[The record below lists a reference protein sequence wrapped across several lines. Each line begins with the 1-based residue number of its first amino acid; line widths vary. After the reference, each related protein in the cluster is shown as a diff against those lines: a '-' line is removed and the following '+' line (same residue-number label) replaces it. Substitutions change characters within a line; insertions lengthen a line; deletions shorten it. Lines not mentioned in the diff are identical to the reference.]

1 MAAAQVKLY
10 TRIELDLYVG
20 CAICDEDVTIDQAF
34 MVTACCHV
42 FHVDCGL
49 TWCLNQMTDKK
60 TCAICRAPLDLPK
73 FERKFTNIHY

>member
-20 CAICDEDVTIDQAF
+20 CAICDEDVTIDQSF

-49 TWCLNQMTDKK
+49 TWCL
-60 TCAICRAPLDLPK
+60 
-73 FERKFTNIHY
+73 Y